1 MAKQRQNN
9 NMNLLEREEAFQQLN
24 EQLEKQ
30 TAKLVKEA
38 DVVIQQQENFLQHS
52 VFRNESQNLDLRNS
66 ADISEDVDIVDV
78 LNVDTNNL
86 LSVAAAGL
94 QDSFSD
100 EDENDVDKR
109 LHRLKLEQPL
119 DRLTKKSRNNRNETP
134 RESSN
139 QSEVND
145 VLSAATEKMGSE
157 AQIRF
162 LKAKL
167 RVMQEQV
174 DQLTTQV
181 SGLLDEQQT
190 YKTSTKESN
199 EELERLKKNL
209 NHQQNQ
215 TTKWKSAFEAEKG
228 NTERKTNQ
236 LQSASKDL
244 DKQNREIKQSATSYN
259 ALEVRFNRVLEDF
272 NKVKSQLQKQQHSG
286 KQIVEQ
292 DQQKLEHLK
301 NENKQLNRINVDSLN
316 VIKKQQKLIGVLKRQ
331 ILHVESAKLLSFTE
345 DEFVK
350 ALDWGKN

>member
-1 MAKQRQNN
+1 
-9 NMNLLEREEAFQQLN
+9 
-24 EQLEKQ
+24 
-30 TAKLVKEA
+30 
-38 DVVIQQQENFLQHS
+38 
-52 VFRNESQNLDLRNS
+52 
-66 ADISEDVDIVDV
+66 
-78 LNVDTNNL
+78 
-86 LSVAAAGL
+86 
-94 QDSFSD
+94 
-100 EDENDVDKR
+100 
-109 LHRLKLEQPL
+109 
-119 DRLTKKSRNNRNETP
+119 
-134 RESSN
+134 
-139 QSEVND
+139 
-145 VLSAATEKMGSE
+145 MGSE

-181 SGLLDEQQT
+181 SSLLDEQQT

-236 LQSASKDL
+236 LQSASKEL

-292 DQQKLEHLK
+292 DQQKLDHLK

-331 ILHVESAKLLSFTE
+331 ILHVEAAKLLSFTE